1 MVSRFLAALYGLLC
15 YLIFFATFVYA
26 IAFVGNIRVPR
37 SVDVGPEA
45 PLLTAFVIDAILLS
59 IFAIQHSVM
68 ARQWFK
74 RAWTKI
80 VPPVIERS
88 TYVLFASSAL
98 ILLFWQWRPITN
110 TVWNLS
116 SGILANVLWAGF
128 ALGWGIV
135 LLSTFLISHFELF
148 GLTQVLAYFSQTT
161 HEPPAFRTPF
171 LYKAVRHPLYMGFI
185 IAFWSTPHML
195 LGHLFFA
202 FMCTAYMLVA
212 IQFEERDMIKFH
224 GERYVEYR
232 RSVSMIVPMP
242 PRSHAEPRSGS
253 RTVGK

>member
-1 MVSRFLAALYGLLC
+1 MVSRILAVLYGIVC
-15 YLIFFATFVYA
+15 YLIFFATFLYA
-26 IAFVGNIRVPR
+26 IAFVGNFRMPR
-37 SVDVGPEA
+37 SVDVGPPA
-45 PLLTAFVIDAILLS
+45 PRVTALLIDAALLS

-74 RAWTKI
+74 RAWTKV

-110 TVWNLS
+110 TVWNVPP
-116 SGILANVLWAGF
+116 GILANLLWAGF

-148 GLTQVLAYFSQTT
+148 GLSQVYAYFSQTT
-161 HEPPAFRTPF
+161 HQPPSFRTPF
-171 LYKAVRHPLYMGFI
+171 FYKAVRHPIYLGFT
-185 IAFWSTPHML
+185 IAFWSTPHMT

-202 FMCTAYMLVA
+202 FMCTAYMIVA
-212 IQFEERDMIKFH
+212 IQFEERDMIKVH

-242 PRSHAEPRSGS
+242 PRSHAAPVSGS
-253 RTVGK
+253 RSAGK